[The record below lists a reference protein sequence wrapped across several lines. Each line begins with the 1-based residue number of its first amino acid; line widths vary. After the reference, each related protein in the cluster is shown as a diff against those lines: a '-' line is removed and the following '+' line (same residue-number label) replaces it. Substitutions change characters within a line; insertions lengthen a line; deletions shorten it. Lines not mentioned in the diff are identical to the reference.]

1 MKSGCKLLSIFLAL
15 LIVVSTAVGCDLLNE
30 ASTEALD
37 TYESVGESTV
47 GETASSDATE
57 DTDSEE
63 TSTDAE
69 ITETETETETESET
83 EAERVG
89 SISILNGSEIT
100 LEVGEQARL
109 TIYKSSFIKESVVWT
124 ADREIIDL
132 GDNGLVTALEVGIVT
147 VTASA
152 GKVSDSIRI
161 NVVEKPEETTAAPET
176 DTEADTETEPGNTEF
191 GDRYLETVPPDEIY
205 EAVHSNGQ
213 RPAESYE
220 EALNRTQNHQLS
232 GYDFVPD
239 QAPILSEYRPMQ
251 DGMYVK
257 NNNSYYI
264 DYNTYVVVDA
274 YGREVFRIYRG
285 GAYISLEEIA
295 AYVYAFGTYPA
306 NHTAKK
312 TTSVSSNAWG
322 IYLRSNHSKFSGD
335 TSRYPYEPKLPRI
348 SGCGGDLQYWEM
360 DIGTTGTDCDP
371 AYPPR
376 VYNNGT
382 KIDRGAARI
391 VYTWNDLNGN
401 GVTDPTD
408 IVFVFYTYNHYNDF
422 QEYLNYYGG
431 WGEMFGNITGGG
443 KISSKTDYNPTAYV
457 AVVAGSIASGAS
469 EAYMDESIVVFAWL
483 DRRAFDLL
491 CNA

>member
-47 GETASSDATE
+47 GETASSDVTE

-63 TSTDAE
+63 TSTEAE
-69 ITETETETETESET
+69 VTETETEAEAETEP
-83 EAERVG
+83 ERVG

-132 GDNGLVTALEVGIVT
+132 GGNGLVTALEVGIVT

-152 GKVSDSIRI
+152 GKASDSIRI
-161 NVVEKPEETTAAPET
+161 NVVEKQEETTAAPET
-176 DTEADTETEPGNTEF
+176 ETETETEAGDSEY
-191 GDRYLETVPPDEIY
+191 GDRHLETVPPDEIY
-205 EAVHSNGQ
+205 EAVHSTGQ

-257 NNNSYYI
+257 NSDSYYI

-285 GAYISLEEIA
+285 GAYITLEEVA

-312 TTSVSSNAWG
+312 TTSVSGNVWG

-371 AYPPR
+371 SYPVK

-382 KIDRGAARI
+382 KIERGAARI

-401 GVTDPTD
+401 GITDATD
-408 IVFVFYTYNHYNDF
+408 VVFVFYTYNHYNDF

-443 KISSKTDYNPTAYV
+443 KISSKTNYNPTPYV

-469 EAYMDESIVVFAWL
+469 EAYMDENVVVFAWL

>member
-47 GETASSDATE
+47 GETASSDVTE

-63 TSTDAE
+63 TSTEAE
-69 ITETETETETESET
+69 VTETETEAEAETEP
-83 EAERVG
+83 ERVG

-152 GKVSDSIRI
+152 GKASDSIRI

-176 DTEADTETEPGNTEF
+176 ETETEAGDSEY
-191 GDRYLETVPPDEIY
+191 GDRHLETVPPDEIY
-205 EAVHSNGQ
+205 EAVHSTGQ

-257 NNNSYYI
+257 NSNSYYI

-285 GAYISLEEIA
+285 GAYITLEEVA

-312 TTSVSSNAWG
+312 TTSVSGNVWG

-371 AYPPR
+371 SYPVK

-382 KIDRGAARI
+382 KIERGAARI

-401 GVTDPTD
+401 GITDATD
-408 IVFVFYTYNHYNDF
+408 VVFVFYTYNHYNDF

-443 KISSKTDYNPTAYV
+443 KISSKTNYNPTPYV

-469 EAYMDESIVVFAWL
+469 EAYMDENVVVFAWL